1 MMNLARAIAIP
12 LFPFEKYIIAH
23 AIFCVIGFLGFLPLG
38 ALLARYTRTYT
49 PSWFTAHWICQLAL
63 AGPTIIIGVSL
74 GIHAVNLAESGPV
87 NDVHKKWGI
96 TIFVLYLV
104 QLAIGLT
111 IHYVKPRAWA
121 SGRGRRPVQNY
132 FHAVFGLL
140 IIAFAMFQVRTG
152 FRSEWPAQTGRGSV
166 GNGANGFW
174 YFWIIFISVLYFAGL
189 GFLFR
194 QFKQEREARRAV
206 AMRDSPEMKP
216 MSSPSGTS
224 VPPMA

>member
-1 MMNLARAIAIP
+1 MALDIAIP
-12 LFPFEKYIIAH
+12 LFPFEKYIVAH

-49 PSWFTAHWICQLAL
+49 ASWFTAHWICQLAL
-63 AGPTIIIGVSL
+63 AGPTIIIGVAL
-74 GIHAVNLAESGPV
+74 GFEAVSLAESGGA

-96 TIFVLYLV
+96 AIFVLYLLQV
-104 QLAIGLT
+104 AIGLT
-111 IHYVKPRAWA
+111 IHYVKPRSWA
-121 SGRGRRPVQNY
+121 LGRGRRPAQNY

-174 YFWIIFISVLYFAGL
+174 YFWIIFITVLYFAGL
-189 GFLFR
+189 GLLVR
-194 QFKQEREARRAV
+194 QFRLEREARKEAL
-206 AMRDSPEMKP
+206 MRDTPELKP
-216 MSSPSGTS
+216 ITNADRTS
-224 VPPMA
+224 MPPQMT

>member
-1 MMNLARAIAIP
+1 MAIVIP
-12 LFPFEKYIIAH
+12 LVPFEKYIIAH

-38 ALLARYTRTYT
+38 ALLARYTRTRS

-63 AGPTIIIGVSL
+63 AGPTIIIGVAL
-74 GIHAVNLAESGPV
+74 GIHAVNLAQSGPV

-96 TIFVLYLV
+96 AIFVLYLL
-104 QLAIGLT
+104 QLGVGLT

-121 SGRGRRPVQNY
+121 AGRGRRPAQNY

-174 YFWIIFISVLYFAGL
+174 YFWIIFITVLYFAGL

-194 QFKQEREARRAV
+194 QFKQEREARKD
-206 AMRDSPEMKP
+206 AMIRDTPELKP
-216 MSSPSGTS
+216 ITNQSEPSMTPQMS
-224 VPPMA
+224 

>member
-1 MMNLARAIAIP
+1 MAGGIAIP
-12 LFPFEKYIIAH
+12 LLPFEKYIVAH

-49 PSWFTAHWICQLAL
+49 SSWFTAHWICQLAL
-63 AGPTIIIGVSL
+63 AGPTIIIGVAL
-74 GIHAVNLAESGPV
+74 GIHAVNLSGTGAV

-96 TIFVLYLV
+96 AIFVLYLLQV
-104 QLAIGLT
+104 AIGLT
-111 IHYVKPRAWA
+111 IHYVKPRSWA

-166 GNGANGFW
+166 GNGANVFW
-174 YFWIIFISVLYFAGL
+174 YFWIIFISALYFAGL
-189 GFLFR
+189 AFLFR
-194 QFKQEREARRAV
+194 QFRQERAAQREG
-206 AMRDSPEMKP
+206 AMKDSPEMKP
-216 MSSPSGTS
+216 MSSSSEPSMA
-224 VPPMA
+224 PPVA